1 MPAGLL
7 LGLGGGEGWGWL
19 GIGGFGITNF
29 KNGRF
34 WIVYSPLKCR
44 RTKIEYLRMIFFIAN
59 YRHMATP

>member
-1 MPAGLL
+1 MSAGLL
-7 LGLGGGEGWGWL
+7 LGLGGGEG
-19 GIGGFGITNF
+19 IGGIGITNF

>member
-1 MPAGLL
+1 MPAGLP
-7 LGLGGGEGWGWL
+7 LGVGGGGGD
-19 GIGGFGITNF
+19 GGVVIGGFGITNF

>member
-7 LGLGGGEGWGWL
+7 LGLGGGGGGKG
-19 GIGGFGITNF
+19 GIGITKLN
-29 KNGRF
+29 NGRF

-44 RTKIEYLRMIFFIAN
+44 RTKIEYLRIIFFIAN